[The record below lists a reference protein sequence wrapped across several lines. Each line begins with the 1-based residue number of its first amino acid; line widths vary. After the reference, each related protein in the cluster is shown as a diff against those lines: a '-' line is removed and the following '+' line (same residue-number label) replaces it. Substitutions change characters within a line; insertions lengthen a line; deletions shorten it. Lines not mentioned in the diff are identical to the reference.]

1 MNNEIIRDEL
11 KNIQNKVQ
19 IYNNKNISEENAF
32 EYLTPLQSLSWRV
45 NYEPGGYTYKFKEKR
60 QSNFILFFFLSYCVG

>member
-32 EYLTPLQSLSWRV
+32 EYLTMQFFC
-45 NYEPGGYTYKFKEKR
+45 YKTNEIDEW
-60 QSNFILFFFLSYCVG
+60 S